1 MYDMP
6 PEKHALLSASKAYQ
20 WLACPPSAKWEQ
32 EFPEST
38 SDAAEEGRFAH
49 ALAEDHLLKR
59 IKGRKIT
66 TTKQFREAKWYRPA
80 MEEHVATYSDVIAD
94 VYNQMV
100 QEGRDPYIYLET
112 QLDLSEWVPD
122 GFGTADCIV
131 IAEGHLHVFD
141 FKYGKGVP
149 VSAEENPQL
158 KLYALGAIKA
168 YDWMYPI
175 DEVTLHII
183 QPRLG
188 SVTEWSVSRE
198 VLEKWGKFIVKPI
211 GEKAIKGEGDFNPGE
226 DQCRFCKCKNR
237 CRAYNDYVLETCQL
251 RFDDLGMERPP
262 NELSDLE
269 IAKMLKSVAEIKRWV
284 TSVEDY
290 ARDQAVNNGVKFPG
304 FKLVAGISRRVIT
317 DESVVIT
324 ILDDAGFTTD
334 KTCKLRGIT
343 ELEDLV
349 GKAKLGKLIND
360 YVTKPPG
367 KPTLVPESD
376 SRPELNDVNTV
387 FTEVKE

>member
-1 MYDMP
+1 MP
-6 PEKHALLSASKAYQ
+6 PEKHALLSASKAHQ
-20 WLACPPSAKWEQ
+20 WLACPPSVKWEQ
-32 EFPEST
+32 EFPENVSE
-38 SDAAEEGRFAH
+38 AAEEGTFAH
-49 ALAEDHLLKR
+49 ALAEDHLTKRLKG
-59 IKGRKIT
+59 KKVT
-66 TTKQFREAKWYRPA
+66 TTSKFRDNKWYRPA
-80 MEEHVATYSDVIAD
+80 MEEYVATYCDVICD
-94 VYNQMV
+94 VFEQMK

-112 QLDLSEWVPD
+112 KLDLDEWVPE

-131 IAEGHLHVFD
+131 IADGHLHVFD

-211 GEKAIKGEGDFNPGE
+211 GDKAIKGEGDFNPGE

-237 CRAYNDYVLETCQL
+237 CRAYNDYVLKTCQL
-251 RFDDLGMERPP
+251 RFDDLGMERNP
-262 NELSDLE
+262 NELSDAE
-269 IAKMLKSVAEIKRWV
+269 ISEMLKSAAEIKRWV
-284 TSVEDY
+284 SSVEEY
-290 ARDQAVNNGVKFPG
+290 ARDQAVNFGVKFPG
-304 FKLVAGISRRVIT
+304 FKLVAGVSRRTIT
-317 DESVVIT
+317 DEAVVINL
-324 ILDDAGFTTD
+324 LDNQGFTTD

-349 GKAKLGKLIND
+349 GKSRLEKLIEG
-360 YVTKPPG
+360 YVVKPPG

-376 SRPELNDVNTV
+376 RRPEINDVNEV
-387 FTEVKE
+387 FTEVKENEL